1 MKYSIKSM
9 IFGGTLLFVLS
20 MCFTS
25 CEGALDDIFG
35 KWDKPST
42 VPSNVVEEAGVLG
55 AALKTGAKVAITYT
69 VTSGSTTKTYKATFT
84 KNSDDSYTLDSNDE
98 ITPSSTRAMTRWATP
113 FYVPIGKGDI
123 IGSLIQL
130 VRVAEKLQFSV
141 SSSANVPLFKAELRI
156 SDGRSDITNLNGAG
170 LNGTIKGVVVNDK
183 NIMNIQIPEKL
194 SVKITKSNISYAV
207 KFSEGD
213 TWADVAESFKEND
226 MVKIATTTDD
236 YISVNLS
243 KQFVVNTLTVAGE
256 TQEDAETL
264 YNSTYSAT
272 FYLIIGTDTYVKAT
286 DEVGPD
292 YSYTLTT
299 TAPPV
304 TVDLSTVSGD
314 TYTVTEDIIFTGTP
328 SSDFTIK
335 YNGNDFEV
343 TLDNVNSE
351 GSKQVLISG
360 NDNYNINI
368 KLKGT
373 SRLTK
378 IDAGYYKTVT
388 IGEAAV
394 GGTVI
399 LKGVDDNLIKGKTV
413 TINGGTVKAK
423 ANEGSAVYVENNGDL
438 IIKGGALYLQAGGSD
453 YPAVGKT
460 ASDDVTLYGWD
471 GSSWGAYTA
480 GAEQKYATTDTSA
493 APSTWTW

>member
-20 MCFTS
+20 MCLAS

-35 KWDKPST
+35 KWAKPST
-42 VPSNVVEEAGVLG
+42 VPSTVVEEAGVLG

-69 VTSGSTTKTYKATFT
+69 VGAKTYKATFT

-98 ITPSSTRAMTRWATP
+98 ITPSATRGMTRSA
-113 FYVPIGKGDI
+113 VPTFVVPTGTGDI

-130 VRVAEKLQFSV
+130 VRRPEKLQFSV
-141 SSSANVPLFKAELRI
+141 SSSANVPLFKADLRI
-156 SDGRSDITNLNGAG
+156 DDGRADVTNLNGAA
-170 LNGTIKGVVVNDK
+170 LDCTIKNVDVNNEK
-183 NIMNIQIPEKL
+183 ANVQIPEKL
-194 SVKITKSNISYAV
+194 SVKITVDEISYAV

-213 TWADVAESFKEND
+213 TWADVAESNKENHL
-226 MVKIATTTDD
+226 VKIATTTDD

-243 KQFVVNTLTVAGE
+243 WGFVVNTLTEAGE
-256 TQEDAETL
+256 TQFDAAEDL

-272 FYLIIGTDTYVKAT
+272 FYLIIGTDTYVKAS

-299 TAPPV
+299 TEPPV

-314 TYTVTEDIIFTGTP
+314 TYNVTENVIFTGTP
-328 SSDFTIK
+328 SNDFTIK

-388 IGEAAV
+388 IGETAV

-399 LKGVDDNLIKGKTV
+399 VKGADENLIKGKTV

-460 ASDDVTLYGWD
+460 ASGDVTLYGWD